1 MGVLRA
7 LRLTSQAPS
16 VPSLSPGSR
25 AGIVSPWT
33 SSQLETLPWSDIFDV
48 DLFPV
53 TRAEAMSVPAVAAA
67 RSIIINKLASLPLRA
82 LRSADLL
89 AEIDQPSWLYR
100 TDTAVSPW
108 HRMAQTLDDLLFYG
122 DSLWVVER
130 GSIGQIIDGARAS
143 RDQWQVLPNGT
154 IQLLVGTAWM
164 DAPSDSVVY
173 IPGPFEGLLNIASRT
188 IRGAVALEK
197 AWTNQARTPIPG
209 LIISERDDNG
219 MTQSEAQEWVAAAAA
234 ARRSSDGSVIM
245 FMPNALEAT
254 VTAGTDPALL
264 IEARNAVKL
273 DVANF
278 TGIPASELEAALP
291 KASLNYE
298 TQAGTAQ
305 IVEDRMSFWTG
316 PIEARLSMD
325 DVCPRGTRIRFDF
338 APYPTPT
345 NTPSDTG
352 PVVKD

>member
-7 LRLTSQAPS
+7 LRMTEAPPV
-16 VPSLSPGSR
+16 VPSLTPASR
-25 AGIVSPWT
+25 AGILSPWT
-33 SSQLETLPWSDIFDV
+33 SGQLESLPWSDIFDV

-53 TRAEAMSVPAVAAA
+53 TRAEAMTVPAVAAA
-67 RSIIINKLASLPLRA
+67 RSLIVTKLAGVPLRA
-82 LRSADLL
+82 LRGSDLL
-89 AEIDQPSWLYR
+89 PDLESPSWLYR

-130 GSIGQIIDGARAS
+130 GSINQIIDAARVT
-143 RDQWQVLPNGT
+143 RDQWQITVDGS
-154 IQLLVGTAWM
+154 IQLRVGSTWM
-164 DAPSDSVVY
+164 DAPAESVVY
-173 IPGPFEGLLNIASRT
+173 IPGPFEGLLNVAART
-188 IRGAVALEK
+188 IRGAVELEK

-209 LIISERDDNG
+209 LIISEKEDTG
-219 MTQSEAQEWVAAAAA
+219 MTQQEAQEWVAAAAA

-245 FMPNALEAT
+245 FMPNTLEAQ

-278 TGIPASELEAALP
+278 TGIPATELEAALP

-305 IVEDRMSFWTG
+305 VIADRMAFWTG

-325 DVCPRGTRIRFDF
+325 DVVPRGQRIRFDF
-338 APYPTPT
+338 APYPTPIA
-345 NTPSDTG
+345 TPADTG